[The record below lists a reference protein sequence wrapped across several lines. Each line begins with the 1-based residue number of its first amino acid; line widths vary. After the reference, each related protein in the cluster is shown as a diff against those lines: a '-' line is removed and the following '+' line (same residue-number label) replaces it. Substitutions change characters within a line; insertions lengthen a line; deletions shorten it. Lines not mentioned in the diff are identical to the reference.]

1 MTDHDRSIQ
10 RLMRIATSCSR
21 PDEAAEQFASIAE
34 KAESYYGP
42 EDEKTLNIRDIWARY
57 LHDAQEHP
65 AEIACNEENLRRRL
79 RSKSF
84 GKNHGSTRENR
95 RLLALSYEASNQQ
108 EKAVEQWRELIN
120 REEEQ
125 NDHTDLFDYVCELSA
140 LLVEWGEETGNRDK
154 YTEANKIATKY
165 LEMAQ
170 KELPQDHE
178 TLLDL
183 TYNVGYQLGLLE
195 KHAEASKQFKDVIRK
210 IEATKTPEKNKELLE
225 ECRAR
230 YSYCL
235 QRLEKKETNNERN
248 QVTDRQGVIKPPRL
262 RVSKPKNTHD
272 RPQSKASEVKE
283 NDQASTSTQSSK
295 SRNSKHTRISKPPD
309 GPKTSSSRIQSE
321 SSKISPHIRTTSRQG
336 HTRTETTTHIK
347 RSPLVVP
354 KLLEPAK
361 TIKRIRS
368 ASATSSRLSA
378 EPLPRPATASPSLKP
393 VGENVPQDSG
403 KSSSATSSRRPA
415 EPLPRPATASPS
427 LKSVGENVPQDSRK
441 SSSTISSR
449 RPAEPLPRPA
459 TAAPILRPVEE
470 TLPKSEKSSLNTVQP
485 ENAGKRS
492 PRTLGVTKAEKR
504 SSSTGPV
511 GSRSATRARR
521 GEQFFESNTQDESER
536 WFTHLQQNSHRFLE
550 KYHRSG
556 KRVRIAL
563 LDTGV
568 ALRNPSAVEMS
579 EEIKMD
585 LCDQVVRGKR
595 LRNQLPPDKDMD
607 GHGSECAYLLT
618 RVCPFA
624 QILSYRIVETG
635 IHDIDPKIVE
645 EALRHAI
652 DRQVDIIS
660 MSFGCAPST
669 NIRNLLNEAK
679 GKGIL
684 MFAATSNDG
693 GSIKF
698 PAYCDEVFGID
709 AANRTGGLFPENPAA
724 TQLRPQRFTA
734 LGEILSLRGSISGSA
749 QRPELKKGTSF
760 ATPIAAATAAMILEF
775 ANQPPL
781 AYDPMAM
788 KGLKMQEGMR
798 AVLLEEF
805 SKKKSAHADFHHIN
819 IEHFKPMNDKKD
831 WSEGGNCHDFR
842 SDRYKAAEKICEVL
856 NAALDMDVGKVMKE
870 KIYEQWRRESEEA
883 EKKKTEAER
892 KKTEAERKKTE
903 AERKKTEATLKALK
917 NVMEML
923 QDHETESA

>member
-1 MTDHDRSIQ
+1 MQTTPMTDHDRSIQ

-21 PDEAAEQFASIAE
+21 PSAAAKQFASIAE

-42 EDEKTLNIRDIWARY
+42 DHEETLNIRDFWARSLY
-57 LHDAQEHP
+57 DAEDHT
-65 AEIACNEENLRRRL
+65 AAIACNEENLRRRL

-84 GKNHGSTRENR
+84 GKNHGRTREIR

-108 EKAVEQWRELIN
+108 EKAVEQYRELIN

-125 NDHTDLFDYVCELSA
+125 NDHTDLFDYVCEVSA
-140 LLVEWGEETGNRDK
+140 LLVEWGKETGNRDK

-178 TLLDL
+178 TLLYL
-183 TYNVGYQLGLLE
+183 TYHVGYQLGLLE

-210 IEATKTPEKNKELLE
+210 IEATETPEKNKELLE
-225 ECRAR
+225 KCRTQ

-248 QVTDRQGVIKPPRL
+248 PVTDRHGVIKPPRL

-272 RPQSKASEVKE
+272 SPQSKASEVKE

-295 SRNSKHTRISKPPD
+295 SRTSKHTRISKPPD

-321 SSKISPHIRTTSRQG
+321 SSKISPHIRTNSRQG
-336 HTRTETTTHIK
+336 HTRSKSESTVDKDVSDHKSKAETTTHIK

-403 KSSSATSSRRPA
+403 KSSST
-415 EPLPRPATASPS
+415 T
-427 LKSVGENVPQDSRK
+427 
-441 SSSTISSR
+441 SSR

-485 ENAGKRS
+485 ENAGKS
-492 PRTLGVTKAEKR
+492 KTLGVIKAEKR

-511 GSRSATRARR
+511 ASRSATRARR

-618 RVCPFA
+618 RVSPFA

-635 IHDIDPKIVE
+635 IHDIDPEIVE

-669 NIRNLLNEAK
+669 NIRSLLNEAK

-724 TQLRPQRFTA
+724 TQLKPQRFTA

-781 AYDPMAM
+781 AYDPMAI
-788 KGLKMQEGMR
+788 KGLRMQEGMR
-798 AVLLEEF
+798 AVLLKEF
-805 SKKKSAHADFHHIN
+805 SSTKSAHADFHHIN

-856 NAALDMDVGKVMKE
+856 NTALDMDVGKLMKE
-870 KIYEQWRRESEEA
+870 KIFEQWREQDEA
-883 EKKKTEAER
+883 ERKKKEAERKKKTEA
-892 KKTEAERKKTE
+892 TV
-903 AERKKTEATLKALK
+903 KALK